1 MIIDLFG
8 LTVGLI
14 EEHLKRYVVE
24 NNCTQAINCT
34 WARRDDNTLKKDD
47 VHYFPLG

>member
-14 EEHLKRYVVE
+14 EEHLKRYVE
-24 NNCTQAINCT
+24 YNRTQAINCT
-34 WARRDDNTLKKDD
+34 WAHNDSNTLKKDD
-47 VHYFPLG
+47 VHYFPLR